1 MQTNDS
7 KLLEKVLSK
16 HDLEVEDLEDTYI
29 AFEDED
35 LESDEVSVKTLLSEM
50 ESEAR
55 TEGYNEG
62 QRDTARQIFKAI
74 KDLDD
79 VLVNPDYDDL
89 KAIIE
94 AVKKQYK
101 VV

>member
-1 MQTNDS
+1 MPTNDEIIN
-7 KLLEKVLSK
+7 KKR
-16 HDLEVEDLEDTYI
+16 I
-29 AFEDED
+29 ACPIHKSIEGFCKDD
-35 LESDEVSVKTLLSEM
+35 AAEM
-50 ESEAR
+50 LDEAR
-55 TEGYNEG
+55 D
-62 QRDTARQIFKAI
+62 DTAKQIFKAI

-101 VV
+101 VD